1 MDTAAQRHYCSA
13 RDGHQRGISG
23 GGASQMTREA
33 LDMSLTTRQV
43 FTAADFMATSA
54 PSRRGAQGQRSPDNR
69 RAVDDPVASDTRVQG
84 IERAASTA
92 GRDVMMGGND
102 SEMTLVSFNDSVGGD
117 TSVAIELNY
126 DNTTAS
132 GGMELCQNASI
143 EEIADVEAV
152 SDV

>member
-1 MDTAAQRHYCSA
+1 
-13 RDGHQRGISG
+13 
-23 GGASQMTREA
+23 
-33 LDMSLTTRQV
+33 
-43 FTAADFMATSA
+43 
-54 PSRRGAQGQRSPDNR
+54 
-69 RAVDDPVASDTRVQG
+69 
-84 IERAASTA
+84 
-92 GRDVMMGGND
+92 MMGGND